1 MHAFPFSPCFFS
13 FILPHFSLGIS
24 SLSPIL
30 YDLHIQ
36 QLLFFSAANSA
47 DNLFQFDIH
56 PSISSKG
63 ILLFTHLCPH
73 ILYHCTMCSPSFC
86 ISSIFKGRCYTVY
99 LVYRAHSNN
108 IFNIPTRSFL
118 SYHSD
123 VPNTMIRRGRFD
135 SESESFRRPSRY
147 FNDVIRVPHWR
158 VVYH

>member
-1 MHAFPFSPCFFS
+1 MLSPFLLAFSLSFFPISLSASLPSHRFYMICTSNNFFS
-13 FILPHFSLGIS
+13 
-24 SLSPIL
+24 
-30 YDLHIQ
+30 
-36 QLLFFSAANSA
+36 FSAANSA
-47 DNLFQFDIH
+47 DNLLKFDIH

-99 LVYRAHSNN
+99 LVSRAHGNN

-135 SESESFRRPSRY
+135 SEFESFRRPSRY